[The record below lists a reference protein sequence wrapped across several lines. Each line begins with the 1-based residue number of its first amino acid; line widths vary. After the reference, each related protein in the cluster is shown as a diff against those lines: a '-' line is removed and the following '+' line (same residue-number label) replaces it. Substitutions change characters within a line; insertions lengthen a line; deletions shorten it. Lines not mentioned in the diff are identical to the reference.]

1 MDIHER
7 QSSWPSVIWT
17 SLRFSTVA
25 VCLLGVIGNVS
36 SMVVLKRKINDIAG
50 SRVLLALAVAD
61 LGVVS
66 SIAAR
71 TLAYVAYGYIRLT
84 RILEWCFLYF
94 YYCSIYLTVFLSL
107 DRYLYTAKSMLL
119 IRINYKRI
127 VNRVTCGIFAVALLI
142 SLPHLVGNFVRYL
155 QGQHFVS
162 ITECPGQLKVLC
174 DVNETRMVSR
184 AEKARIKNQHCPAT
198 HHADASLRHYLLRE
212 FCAVAQDQNFT
223 SACEYQP
230 VRVKAARFVPL
241 VVASIVSVTPL
252 EIDICDRMAEAMRH
266 DPDFVLTTYIGV
278 DIPMRYV
285 IPCSILAVVNVKL
298 VLAVRRA
305 QRRHAEIAK
314 AAVTSLIKLPVLK
327 SVLAIVL
334 VFLVCHTGGLGIF
347 ILDLL
352 RTFAGN
358 SHRGSPYGSTIQTY
372 LKEDLATAGLTT
384 RCMAFLLSAIN
395 STVNIVIYCFFLP
408 IFRRHWRELF
418 LIKLPRIKKSKKEPP
433 QDMIPMD
440 EIYHI
445 SFSGA
450 ESAQCPI
457 HNNKMEVCCYM
468 FFCLLKCKK
477 LTKQLIYHIKFL
489 NSKYTNRWTKWPET
503 KTD

>member
-1 MDIHER
+1 MDIHDR

-25 VCLLGVIGNVS
+25 VCILGVIGNVS
-36 SMVVLKRKINDIAG
+36 SLVVLKRKINDIAG

-71 TLAYVAYGYIRLT
+71 TLAYFAYGYVRLT

-107 DRYLYTAKSMLL
+107 DRYLHTAKSMLL
-119 IRINYKRI
+119 IRINYKSI
-127 VNRVTCGIFAVALLI
+127 VNRVTCGIFAVAVLI
-142 SLPHLVGNFVRYL
+142 SLPHLVGNFVRYH

-162 ITECPGQLKVLC
+162 VTECPGQLKALC
-174 DVNETRMVSR
+174 DVNATTMATQVQNATIR
-184 AEKARIKNQHCPAT
+184 NQHCPPT
-198 HHADASLRHYLLRE
+198 EHADPSLVHYLLRE
-212 FCAVAQDQNFT
+212 FCSVVQDHNFT

-230 VRVKAARFVPL
+230 VRVEAAKFVAP
-241 VVASIVSVTPL
+241 VVASIVRVTPL
-252 EIDICDRMAEAMRH
+252 KIDVCDRTAVAMRH
-266 DPDFVLTTYIGV
+266 DADFVLAAYIGV

-305 QRRHAEIAK
+305 QTRHAEIAK
-314 AAVTSLIKLPVLK
+314 ADVTSLIKLPVLK

-352 RTFAGN
+352 RTFAGS
-358 SHRGSPYGSTIQTY
+358 SHRGSPYGSVIQTY
-372 LKEDLATAGLTT
+372 LKEDFATAGLAT
-384 RCMAFLLSAIN
+384 RCIAFLLSAIN

-408 IFRRHWRELF
+408 IFRKHWQELF
-418 LIKLPRIKKSKKEPP
+418 LIKIPRIKKSTKEPP
-433 QDMIPMD
+433 QDMIPME

-450 ESAQCPI
+450 ESVQCPI
-457 HNNKMEVCCYM
+457 HNSNMEVC
-468 FFCLLKCKK
+468 
-477 LTKQLIYHIKFL
+477 
-489 NSKYTNRWTKWPET
+489 
-503 KTD
+503 